1 MLYKDNSFPKDALG
15 GPSQNILNRMHYTKG
30 VLDRRYKG
38 SGKESLQEKFRQNVI
53 EASALLSMTLLKGL
67 VNNLKEE
74 LPEVLTTL
82 EILFDGNQR
91 EKNGY
96 FSARG

>member
-1 MLYKDNSFPKDALG
+1 
-15 GPSQNILNRMHYTKG
+15 
-30 VLDRRYKG
+30 
-38 SGKESLQEKFRQNVI
+38 
-53 EASALLSMTLLKGL
+53 MTLLKGL

-91 EKNGY
+91 EKMDI
-96 FSARG
+96 SAHVVDGERTNTTVSNFVPSTARK